1 MRSHESTLQPV
12 DIFLVELLP
21 IWSDI
26 RPASCSIRRGPG
38 LANLG
43 LGDQGS
49 RRAACLS
56 ARSQWR
62 VPGPPPHAAVPPD
75 GGPFARPTPP
85 PKAPGG
91 RDVLFHT
98 LPTHSV
104 SVLPPPAHAKIAP
117 PET

>member
-62 VPGPPPHAAVPPD
+62 FPCLPPPPVRPPPWA
-75 GGPFARPTPP
+75 PFARRNPP
-85 PKAPGG
+85 PKGPWVCGG
-91 RDVLFHT
+91 RIQKIRNHFL
-98 LPTHSV
+98 SV
-104 SVLPPPAHAKIAP
+104 FSLREP
-117 PET
+117 